1 MKTLSKE
8 LTDYLDQY
16 IFVNRQEVEM
26 AVVDFLE
33 ENNERY
39 WVDAILDSYAAAES
53 YISEKWLLFDA
64 DLVITLDNENNIIH
78 LTDLSWELNDEQ
90 VQKIENKWNLVFAI
104 AVDCIDHKLPKEHY
118 ENLASKHWL
127 DINAIERLRSA
138 ADQFLYPD
146 YTIEW

>member
-16 IFVNRQEVEM
+16 TFVNRQEVEM

-33 ENNERY
+33 ENNESY

-53 YISEKWLLFDA
+53 YIAEKWLSFDA
-64 DLVITLDNENNIIH
+64 DLVITLDNENNMIH
-78 LTDLSWELNDEQ
+78 LTDLNWELNDEQ
-90 VQKIENKWNLVFAI
+90 VQKIENKWNEVFAI
-104 AVDCIDHKLPKEHY
+104 AVDCMEHQLPKAHY

-127 DINAIERLRSA
+127 DVNTIERLRSA
-138 ADQFLYPD
+138 ADQYCH
-146 YTIEW
+146 TV